1 MDIGYSAGSYDH
13 GKMRWA
19 LVLASASIG
28 PRKRKSALWLH
39 VRDYE
44 YALATRLSAAFYFL
58 RGIPCL
64 GPWPMASLGTHCAQ
78 NMPSAPQTKIK
89 TH

>member
-44 YALATRLSAAFYFL
+44 YATDSRATVSGFSDPRFGFMSDDSRATVSGF
-58 RGIPCL
+58 
-64 GPWPMASLGTHCAQ
+64 
-78 NMPSAPQTKIK
+78 
-89 TH
+89 